1 MRLWFDARIDWVI
14 DGLVDNWGHGLMIHS
29 INNIHIS
36 KYYTV

>member
-1 MRLWFDARIDWVI
+1 MIWAH
-14 DGLVDNWGHGLMIHS
+14 GLAGICGMGSRGGGTLMIHS